1 MTDYGSS
8 DLLHA
13 GHRRRDPQELRRA
26 QEYLGKQILSW
37 QRLFGLPDAELLVR
51 ATKKLWAGERS
62 LVALTTAMGMA
73 HGGVSARVME
83 HVLRLVTTDVAA
95 AEQKAIA
102 AENAALRKHERL
114 LRVVALVAVQPP
126 GEETSADQG
135 KVMQMLADL
144 EDPEAG
150 EYLHATCSCT
160 MPCLRCRRLISPLSL
175 MITGGHR
182 ILDSVLMI
190 FCGEYTQGGA
200 SMITRGLDPL
210 DAALVR
216 RILQYMDVGLDAM
229 QSDPDWPK
237 VAELAVA
244 AISAHYGNGNA
255 GGGNA
260 GDGGGVAPGSSGFFE
275 CLESGPII
283 ADAVRRQ
290 PLSAAGVRAFREKTA
305 IGVFFSGHWC
315 PPSRSFTPDLCDA
328 YDRWAA
334 QKGFEIVFVSSD
346 HSEEEFWDY
355 FGEMPW
361 KSIPFGDPRGDA
373 LSQRYHVSGI
383 PTLVLVVRRR
393 SCSTNL
399 LA

>member
-8 DLLHA
+8 DLLHV

-160 MPCLRCRRLISPLSL
+160 MPCLR
-175 MITGGHR
+175 
-182 ILDSVLMI
+182 
-190 FCGEYTQGGA
+190 
-200 SMITRGLDPL
+200 
-210 DAALVR
+210 
-216 RILQYMDVGLDAM
+216 
-229 QSDPDWPK
+229 
-237 VAELAVA
+237 
-244 AISAHYGNGNA
+244 
-255 GGGNA
+255 
-260 GDGGGVAPGSSGFFE
+260 
-275 CLESGPII
+275 
-283 ADAVRRQ
+283 
-290 PLSAAGVRAFREKTA
+290 
-305 IGVFFSGHWC
+305 
-315 PPSRSFTPDLCDA
+315 
-328 YDRWAA
+328 
-334 QKGFEIVFVSSD
+334 
-346 HSEEEFWDY
+346 
-355 FGEMPW
+355 
-361 KSIPFGDPRGDA
+361 
-373 LSQRYHVSGI
+373 
-383 PTLVLVVRRR
+383 
-393 SCSTNL
+393 
-399 LA
+399 